1 MHFLKKIRRTAAVL
15 CAGLTCM
22 SMVSPALAEEAD
34 PADAAQTEESVQSDG
49 AQAEESAQSGETQ
62 TEESGRTLRYE
73 DDSIEVTAEFAA
85 GEQIPEG
92 TRLLV
97 TPVTDQ
103 SPDYN
108 YDAYMQALND
118 YENDKAQEEPQTQT
132 IDGEKLSLVSG
143 EDLYTQDNT
152 LLYDIRFCYDQT
164 GSDGSVQ
171 TVDFEPE
178 EGSVCV
184 TMHLREDQLS
194 DQIGAQDAG
203 SVEIVHMPADEEQ
216 AAELSPDDVE
226 VQTVEDPDVD
236 LTGQDQVSFQADSFS
251 VYGLVVKAK
260 GIDVSEHNGD
270 IDWDKVR
277 QEGITFAFIRV
288 GGRYYGKSGS
298 IYDDDNFE
306 KNVQGAL
313 AAGIRVGVYF
323 YSAAVTKD
331 EAVEEADYTLDKIRG
346 YDITYPVVCDYEELY
361 THNGYHPRT
370 QYLSPQEHT
379 DCVTAFMDHIK
390 DQGYETALYCSKSF
404 LTDDYFEMERLAPYK
419 TWLAQY
425 NDEVTYEGYYDFWQN
440 SDTGKVN
447 GIGSGVDMDYEYGLS
462 QEIAEQYGDALP
474 EGSCYIAS
482 AADPA
487 YVLDIYN
494 GSCDDGAKVQLFS
507 RNGTQAQHFKIIA
520 VRDGYYQIIN
530 EKSGMA
536 LEVEDSSRQAGAAV
550 IQSAADGMAGQLWR
564 AHKNEDGSY
573 TLMAACSGKVLC
585 TADENPADW
594 TGIEQA
600 DDDGSLSVHF
610 LLESAVVSLKE
621 VDGALCY
628 CEGGHV
634 RTDINGLILV
644 DGDLWYLENGRVR
657 TDYRGLK
664 KVGETWYNFS
674 GGCVVTGSPRLVKLG
689 TTWWYVDSDGKVD
702 KSFYGLQQLGT
713 TKWLCISG
721 RVRKDISG
729 LVKIG
734 QDWYHISG
742 GRLIEGKTLVKLGTT
757 WWYVGSDG
765 KVDKSFQGLQK
776 LGTTFWYCRYGRV
789 QFSAYIS
796 RYSWGG
802 RTWRIRAGRAQQI

>member
-390 DQGYETALYCSKSF
+390 DQGYETALYCSKGF
-404 LTDDYFEMERLAPYK
+404 LNDDYFEMERLASYK

-425 NDEVTYEGYYDFWQN
+425 NDEVTYEGYYDYWQK
-440 SDTGKVN
+440 SASGSVD
-447 GIGSGVDMDYEYGLS
+447 GIGSGVDVDYEYGLS
-462 QEIAEQYGDALP
+462 QDILDRYGDTLP
-474 EGSCYIAS
+474 EGTFLIAG
-482 AADPA
+482 AADPE
-487 YVLDIYN
+487 YVLDIS
-494 GSCDDGAKVQLFS
+494 GESAGDGAAVQLCS
-507 RNGTQAQHFKIIA
+507 RNGGQAQIFKISA

-530 EKSGMA
+530 ESSGMA
-536 LEVEDSSRQAGAAV
+536 LEVESSSQEAGAAI
-550 IQSAADGMAGQLWR
+550 IQSAADGMARQLWR

-585 TADENPADW
+585 AADDS
-594 TGIEQA
+594 GIEQA
-600 DDDGSLSVHF
+600 EDDGSLSEHF
-610 LLESAVVSLKE
+610 LLESAAASLKE
-621 VDGALCY
+621 VNGALY
-628 CEGGHV
+628 YYQGGSV
-634 RTDINGLILV
+634 CTDMNGLTLV
-644 DGDLWYLENGRVR
+644 DGDLWYLEKGRVR

-664 KVGETWYNFS
+664 KIGQIWYNFS
-674 GGCVVTGSPRLVKLG
+674 GGRVVTGSPRLVKLG

-702 KSFYGLQQLGT
+702 KSFYGLQQLGAAQ
-713 TKWLCISG
+713 WLCIGG

-742 GRLIEGKTLVKLGTT
+742 GRLIQEKTLVKLGTT
-757 WWYVGSDG
+757 WWYAGSDG
-765 KVDKSFQGLQK
+765 KVDKSFQGLQQ
-776 LGTTFWYCRYGRV
+776 LGTTLWYCRYGRV
-789 QFSAYIS
+789 QFGAYIS
-796 RYSWGG
+796 RYSWNGNVY
-802 RTWRIRAGRAQQI
+802 RIRGGRAQRL